1 MRVCECLCLFVCL
14 FVCVCVCVC
23 VSLCVDV
30 QEGASSLIPVII
42 ANLNIYA
49 NIDTYELS
57 NRSLGLRVVD

>member
-1 MRVCECLCLFVCL
+1 M
-14 FVCVCVCVC
+14 CVC